1 MADVHFPLGVPLCF
15 LHLPRASHTQPV
27 MHACRLS
34 GKGFTDMTLRAA
46 DEAQNPMVHCSGGVG
61 TLELGD
67 AMVAEQ
73 NPALKHKPN
82 AAWER
87 ASLCHEN

>member
-61 TLELGD
+61 TLELGRRHGRR
-67 AMVAEQ
+67 AKPSFETQAKCCMGTGVAL
-73 NPALKHKPN
+73 P
-82 AAWER
+82 
-87 ASLCHEN
+87 